1 MWIKRS
7 EYEELIGV
15 RDKYNDIIKVIHN
28 TESGKVTYCKFG
40 VFMPNNVHD
49 SYSNLIVRLREEVN
63 VLKEKALNLEANL
76 DYYKRKCGELMN
88 E

>member
-15 RDKYNDIIKVIHN
+15 RDKYNNIIKAIHN
-28 TESGKVTYCKFG
+28 TERGEVTCCKFG

-49 SYSNLIVRLREEVN
+49 SYNNLIVRLREEVN